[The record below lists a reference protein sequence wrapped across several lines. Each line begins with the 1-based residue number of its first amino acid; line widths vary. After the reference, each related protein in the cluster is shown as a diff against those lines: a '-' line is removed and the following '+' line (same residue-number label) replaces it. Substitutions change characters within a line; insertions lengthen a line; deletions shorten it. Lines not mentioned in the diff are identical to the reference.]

1 MVIVKPNIKPNN
13 SYRTK
18 RIEDEVIM
26 QDFFDLMNFKSK
38 RLNNKR
44 VVFRVRNDRHN
55 AMIKLQES
63 GIIRVSKKEMYRG
76 LIGLG
81 LIKLANQKSLCKL
94 KIKAMRDACK
104 GSRVVHNTRILQD
117 ALKYLDR
124 RNKNTE
130 KMLKDNI
137 KKYGDNIYGARLN
150 EYLGEGD
157 TLRAGSS
164 NVVVQRNIEHLC
176 EDIIQRSE
184 SDDMF
189 YIKREKNLENPRID
203 IKLPMTLTI
212 IAFKL
217 KGEFRTPK
225 TFSEVYR
232 AAFTTG
238 LEIIC
243 NWIVQDKIP
252 KHEYNFC
259 KIMHNI
265 YDHVTDSYA

>member
-1 MVIVKPNIKPNN
+1 MVIVKPNN

-18 RIEDEVIM
+18 RIEDEVII
-26 QDFFDLMNFKSK
+26 QDFFDLMNFESK
-38 RLNNKR
+38 RLKTKR

-63 GIIRVSKKEMYRG
+63 GIIRVSKGEMYRG
-76 LIGLG
+76 LIGSG
-81 LIKLANQKSLCKL
+81 LIALANQKRLCKL
-94 KIKAMRDACK
+94 KIRIMRAACK
-104 GSRVVHNTRILQD
+104 GARVAHNTKIQQD
-117 ALKYLDR
+117 ALNYLDR
-124 RNKNTE
+124 NGDAVV

-164 NVVVQRNIEHLC
+164 KVIVQPNIEKLC
-176 EDIIQRSE
+176 DDIIQE
-184 SDDMF
+184 SKSGDMF

-217 KGEFRTPK
+217 KGEFRTSK

-243 NWIVQDKIP
+243 NWMVQDKIP
-252 KHEYNFC
+252 EHEYNFC
-259 KIMHNI
+259 KILHNI